1 MSETEQP
8 AAETP
13 TETTTTNTDTIESV
27 EYQLT
32 GDHDNCG
39 ACQETE
45 KGIKGINSDKVT
57 YTYYALDSDEAKKV
71 LNQKGIKEDE
81 HFDIPVVKACAVKV
95 DQEGHKSKKCGWVPE
110 PNKVNWKDLDN
121 KLLPDTVSL
130 DLDE

>member
-1 MSETEQP
+1 MSDEQPSETP
-8 AAETP
+8 IT
-13 TETTTTNTDTIESV
+13 TETNTNTDTIESV

-39 ACQETE
+39 GCQEVE
-45 KGIKGINSDKVT
+45 KGIKSITNEKVT
-57 YTYYALDSDEAKKV
+57 YAYYALDSPEAKKT

-81 HFDIPVVKACAVKV
+81 HFDIPVVKACAVKI
-95 DQEGHKSKKCGWVPE
+95 DNEGNKTKKCGWVPE

>member
-1 MSETEQP
+1 MSDVEQTT
-8 AAETP
+8 ETP
-13 TETTTTNTDTIESV
+13 AETTNTDTIESV

-45 KGIKGINSDKVT
+45 KNIKDFTSDKVT
-57 YTYYALDSDEAKKV
+57 YKYFALDSEEAKKT
-71 LNQKGIKEDE
+71 LAQKGIKEDE

-95 DQEGHKSKKCGWVPE
+95 DSEGNKTKKCGWVPE